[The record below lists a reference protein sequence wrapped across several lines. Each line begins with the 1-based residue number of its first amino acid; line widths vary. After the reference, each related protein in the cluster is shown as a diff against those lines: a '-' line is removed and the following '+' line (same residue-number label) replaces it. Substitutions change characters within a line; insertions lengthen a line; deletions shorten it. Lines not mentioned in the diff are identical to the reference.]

1 MYQVMSP
8 HGPIF
13 RTGQEIVITCEVITP
28 GKFTF
33 LYLEY
38 CVSNGME
45 KTVLNYSGG
54 SFGRII
60 FSTTDYCRNIFAC
73 RAWDDAGSTVEDRLI
88 LKVTG
93 QLVKKYFC
101 NVHTFLHT

>member
-13 RTGQEIVITCEVITP
+13 RTGQEIVITWEVITP

-60 FSTTDYCRNIFAC
+60 FSTTDYCRTILAC
-73 RAWDDAGSTVEDRLI
+73 RAWDDAGNHTVQSLCVRCC
-88 LKVTG
+88 VT
-93 QLVKKYFC
+93 V
-101 NVHTFLHT
+101 